1 MEEEINREEVYSFSY
16 TNREDGRQIT
26 ASFHPL
32 GDTWEGVL
40 PEIRSF
46 LQGVG
51 YEFGPSQVL
60 TFVDQSERKAIEIT
74 PELVRQEREYAGR
87 YLEGFTDGFAE
98 AVAIIRKNVIQQLNL
113 QDAQILNNY
122 LNAMTPL

>member
-1 MEEEINREEVYSFSY
+1 MEEISREEVYTLTY
-16 TNREDGRQIT
+16 INREDGRQIT

-40 PEIRSF
+40 PEIRAF

-51 YEFGPSQVL
+51 FEFGTSQVL
-60 TFVDQSERKAIEIT
+60 TFVDQSECKAMEIT
-74 PELVRQEREYAGR
+74 PETIRHEREYAGR
-87 YLEGFTDGFAE
+87 YLEGYTDGFAE
-98 AVAIIRKNVIQQLNL
+98 AVTLIRKNMIQQLTL
-113 QDAQILNNY
+113 QDAQILSNY

>member
-1 MEEEINREEVYSFSY
+1 MEEKINREEVYTLSY
-16 TNREDGRQIT
+16 INREDGRQIT
-26 ASFHPL
+26 ASFHSM

-51 YEFGPSQVL
+51 FEFGTSQIL
-60 TFVDQSERKAIEIT
+60 TFVDQSECKAVEIT
-74 PELVRQEREYAGR
+74 PDLIKQEREYAGR
-87 YLEGFTDGFAE
+87 YLEGYTDGFAE
-98 AVAIIRKNVIQQLNL
+98 AVALIRRNIIQQLTL